1 MFEVKVTVELPG
13 IPEAI
18 NNLADA
24 LRGKAPAKKAAKNA
38 DVAIANNGSGMAVGK
53 LEGGMV
59 INQGKAEQKKEEPEP
74 SFIGNVPPDE
84 PEIPAVEQPEQAPPL
99 VNVPD
104 TPVAPAAPV
113 EQPVAAPV
121 APAPAPAQKYTFKQ
135 ISKAGAALCTDMG
148 KMDQLV
154 ALLNTKY
161 GVPAITMINESRYGE
176 LAEDLIALG
185 ATIEEE

>member
-18 NNLADA
+18 NNLAGSI
-24 LRGKAPAKKAAKNA
+24 GKIAGFSVASMTPAGFSIASTTPAVVSTENPVAADTAEAPVAAPA
-38 DVAIANNGSGMAVGK
+38 
-53 LEGGMV
+53 
-59 INQGKAEQKKEEPEP
+59 P
-74 SFIGNVPPDE
+74 
-84 PEIPAVEQPEQAPPL
+84 VEQPEQAPPL

-104 TPVAPAAPV
+104 TPIAPAAPV
-113 EQPVAAPV
+113 EQPVAAPAAPAPV
-121 APAPAPAQKYTFKQ
+121 APAPAPAKKYTFKQ
-135 ISKAGAALCTDMG
+135 ISKAGAALCTEMG

-154 ALLNTKY
+154 TLLNTKY

>member
-1 MFEVKVTVELPG
+1 MFEVKVTIEAPELQK
-13 IPEAI
+13 AI
-18 NNLADA
+18 DNLADSI
-24 LRGKAPAKKAAKNA
+24 GKIAGFSVASMTPAGFSIASTTPAVVSAENPVASDTKEEAPVAAPA
-38 DVAIANNGSGMAVGK
+38 
-53 LEGGMV
+53 
-59 INQGKAEQKKEEPEP
+59 P
-74 SFIGNVPPDE
+74 
-84 PEIPAVEQPEQAPPL
+84 VEQPEQAPPL

-104 TPVAPAAPV
+104 TPIAPAAPV

-121 APAPAPAQKYTFKQ
+121 APAPAPAKKYTFKQ
-135 ISKAGAALCTDMG
+135 ISKAGAALCTEMG

-154 ALLNTKY
+154 TLLNTKY

>member
-1 MFEVKVTVELPG
+1 MFEVKVTIEAPELQK
-13 IPEAI
+13 AI
-18 NNLADA
+18 DNLADSI
-24 LRGKAPAKKAAKNA
+24 GKIAGFSVASMTPAGFSIASTTPAVVSAENPVAADTAEAPVAAPA
-38 DVAIANNGSGMAVGK
+38 
-53 LEGGMV
+53 
-59 INQGKAEQKKEEPEP
+59 P
-74 SFIGNVPPDE
+74 
-84 PEIPAVEQPEQAPPL
+84 VEQPEQAPPL

-104 TPVAPAAPV
+104 TPIAPA
-113 EQPVAAPV
+113 
-121 APAPAPAQKYTFKQ
+121 APAPAPAKKYTFKQ

>member
-1 MFEVKVTVELPG
+1 MFEVKVTIEAPELQK
-13 IPEAI
+13 AI
-18 NNLADA
+18 DNLADSI
-24 LRGKAPAKKAAKNA
+24 GKIAGFSVASMTPAGFSIASTTPAVVSAENPVAA
-38 DVAIANNGSGMAVGK
+38 DT
-53 LEGGMV
+53 
-59 INQGKAEQKKEEPEP
+59 AETKKEEAP
-74 SFIGNVPPDE
+74 VAA
-84 PEIPAVEQPEQAPPL
+84 PAPVEQPEQAPPL

-104 TPVAPAAPV
+104 TPVAP
-113 EQPVAAPV
+113 V
-121 APAPAPAQKYTFKQ
+121 APAPAPAKKYTFKQ

>member
-84 PEIPAVEQPEQAPPL
+84 PEIPAVEQP
-99 VNVPD
+99 
-104 TPVAPAAPV
+104 
-113 EQPVAAPV
+113 VAAPV
-121 APAPAPAQKYTFKQ
+121 APAPAPAKKYTFKQ
-135 ISKAGAALCTDMG
+135 ISKAGAALCTEMG

-154 ALLNTKY
+154 TLLNTKY

>member
-1 MFEVKVTVELPG
+1 MFEVKVTIEAPELQK
-13 IPEAI
+13 AI
-18 NNLADA
+18 DNLADSI
-24 LRGKAPAKKAAKNA
+24 GKIAGFSVASMTPAGFSIASTTPAVVSVENPVAA
-38 DVAIANNGSGMAVGK
+38 DT
-53 LEGGMV
+53 
-59 INQGKAEQKKEEPEP
+59 AETKKEEA
-74 SFIGNVPPDE
+74 SVAA
-84 PEIPAVEQPEQAPPL
+84 PAPVEQPEQAPPL

-104 TPVAPAAPV
+104 TPATPV
-113 EQPVAAPV
+113 EQPVAFPV
-121 APAPAPAQKYTFKQ
+121 APDPAPAKKYTFKQ

-154 ALLNTKY
+154 SLLNTKY

>member
-1 MFEVKVTVELPG
+1 MFEVKVTIEAPELQK
-13 IPEAI
+13 AI
-18 NNLADA
+18 DNLADSI
-24 LRGKAPAKKAAKNA
+24 GKIAGFSVASMTPAGFS
-38 DVAIANNGSGMAVGK
+38 IASTTPAV
-53 LEGGMV
+53 V
-59 INQGKAEQKKEEPEP
+59 SAETKKEEAP
-74 SFIGNVPPDE
+74 VAA
-84 PEIPAVEQPEQAPPL
+84 PAPVEQPEQAPPL

-121 APAPAPAQKYTFKQ
+121 APAPAPAKKYTFKQ

>member
-18 NNLADA
+18 NNLAGSI
-24 LRGKAPAKKAAKNA
+24 GKIAGFSVASMTPAGFSIASTTPAVVSTENPVAA
-38 DVAIANNGSGMAVGK
+38 DT
-53 LEGGMV
+53 
-59 INQGKAEQKKEEPEP
+59 AETKKEEAP
-74 SFIGNVPPDE
+74 VAA
-84 PEIPAVEQPEQAPPL
+84 PAPVEQPEQAPPL

-104 TPVAPAAPV
+104 TPIAPAATV

-121 APAPAPAQKYTFKQ
+121 APAPAPAKKYTFKQ
-135 ISKAGAALCTDMG
+135 ISKAGAALCTEMG

-154 ALLNTKY
+154 TLLNTKY

>member
-1 MFEVKVTVELPG
+1 MFEVKVTIEAPELQK
-13 IPEAI
+13 AI
-18 NNLADA
+18 DNLADSI
-24 LRGKAPAKKAAKNA
+24 GKIAGFSVASMTPAGFS
-38 DVAIANNGSGMAVGK
+38 IASTTPAV
-53 LEGGMV
+53 V
-59 INQGKAEQKKEEPEP
+59 SAETKKEEAP
-74 SFIGNVPPDE
+74 VAA
-84 PEIPAVEQPEQAPPL
+84 PAPVEQPEQAPPL

-104 TPVAPAAPV
+104 TTIAPAAPV

-121 APAPAPAQKYTFKQ
+121 APAPAPAKKYTFKQ

>member
-18 NNLADA
+18 NNLTDA

-38 DVAIANNGSGMAVGK
+38 DVAIANNGSGIAVGK
-53 LEGGMV
+53 LEGGLA

-99 VNVPD
+99 VNVSD
-104 TPVAPAAPV
+104 TPVAPVAPV
-113 EQPVAAPV
+113 EQPVV
-121 APAPAPAQKYTFKQ
+121 APAPAKKYTFKQ

-154 ALLNTKY
+154 SLLNTKY

-176 LAEDLIALG
+176 LVEDLIALG